1 MNKRTEKNR
10 TERNRTGKLKS
21 TIDGIRKKDIWSFKY
36 LGDIPQIDSC
46 VLIEG
51 LPGIG
56 NVGKIAVDFIID
68 ELEAKKVLEITSSS
82 FPHSV
87 FVNED
92 NLVELPKIELF
103 YKKIGKKHF
112 FFISGDVQPPDE
124 TSCYDFSDMVLYLME
139 ELKCK
144 EIVTLGGIG
153 LGALEGSPRLFCTGN
168 NHDIIKRFKISKNIS
183 EKLYGVVGPIMGVS
197 GLIVGLAERHDID
210 AICILAETLNH
221 PLYLG
226 ISGAR
231 EIVKLLEKRYSF
243 GVKTRK
249 LDKEIKE
256 LEASVMV
263 SNTLLTKKQKDECG
277 IDKISYIG

>member
-1 MNKRTEKNR
+1 MTN
-10 TERNRTGKLKS
+10 KLKN
-21 TIDGIRKKDIWSFKY
+21 IVEKIKKKDIWSFEY
-36 LGDIPQIDSC
+36 LGDIPEIDKC
-46 VLIEG
+46 TLIEG

-68 ELEAKKVLEITSSS
+68 EIEAKKILEITSSS

-87 FVNED
+87 FVNEN

-103 YKKIGKKHF
+103 YKRINKKHF

-124 TSCYDFSDMVLYLME
+124 TSCYDFSNIVLALMKR
-139 ELKCK
+139 LKCK

-153 LGALEGSPRLFCTGN
+153 LGALEGAPKLFCTAN
-168 NHDIIKRFKISKNIS
+168 NPEIIQRFKITKNIS

-197 GLIVGLAERHDID
+197 GLLVGLARKHDLE
-210 AICILAETLNH
+210 AICILSETLNH

-231 EIVKLLEKRYSF
+231 EIVKLLEKKYSL
-243 GVKTRK
+243 GVKTKK

-256 LEASVMV
+256 LEANMLV
-263 SNTLLTKKQKDECG
+263 SSNLMTKKQKEECG
-277 IDKISYIG
+277 IDKITYIG